1 MPGETRTT
9 RILKDVTWAVTA
21 VTAMTVTV
29 LLAAVIGTPSPPE
42 VVVPP
47 SVGESGGAVDLDF
60 DRIRGHIAR
69 LCESPSRMTGREGAG
84 RAADYILSEL
94 RKLGLGPGDVETQ
107 EFEVAVPGEGECVLS
122 ADTRA
127 GTVRIPL
134 HPLWPNLART
144 CKTGPEGLTGPLV
157 DVGKGTDD
165 DLASHDL
172 RDALV
177 VMDWDS
183 EDEWLAV
190 PEFGG
195 KAVIFR
201 GSVPASGYASRRKF
215 LTVPAAI
222 QRFYVAREDV
232 PALERLARILG
243 ATPDAKARITAEVA
257 WRRATGR
264 NILARLSGDD
274 VPADETEPNRRA
286 IVFRAYYDSV
296 SVVPDLTPGAEQS
309 CGAATLLELGRFL
322 AALPAKPERPVCLL
336 FTGGHGQA
344 LAGMTR
350 FVRALHEEPGSERA
364 AAPGSLI
371 ARMGKPA
378 LFVGLDLTSHSER
391 MGVFCQGHFRAEAES
406 VLRPKFSALGLKLAE
421 FAAGTPVAGEGEV
434 RRGSFVRAAG
444 MRLLERLSAL
454 VTGKGA
460 SRPAF
465 VDCINT
471 QGRGWWTYF
480 PYRVPFESELPTLAG
495 MPSVTLATVNDDRRL
510 VDTPG
515 DVVEALALGGLRRQV
530 CASVGGVGGLA
541 NIAVALAFWK
551 GPFTAQ
557 PVDDKLA
564 RITGRAVW
572 LDQERNFTPNEPLHG
587 ATVFLKTGR
596 GDKHLVGTRGV
607 PAAITDAEGDFEFDG
622 LINISGNREFSRC
635 TLEGY
640 GTAAPEFIESNAEA
654 YDELLAARSRG
665 GEPVDS
671 IPMDGSVV
679 YAVDMARAG
688 EYPWT
693 TGVLGAEQS
702 VNLVC
707 FPCRTITLYGLTD
720 PRGYLDL
727 RDLVVLDA
735 TTQGSP
741 FQFGKS
747 ASDMHFA
754 SSEGMRMTLWADPT
768 IRVRLTLGHGFQEKR
783 LVLIKN
789 SPEDPVGEGFGLD
802 EFESI
807 PSMILQGADDMRR
820 LDQSRADKLER
831 HGVSIPRVKRI
842 RGESR
847 EYLETARAAL
857 ASGDYRTYRGASE
870 KGWALESKAYG
881 ELLSMTNNM
890 IKGVLFYLALLLPF
904 SYCLERILVAS
915 GTVRKRIIW
924 MTVIF
929 TTSFAVLAFIHPA
942 FRFTLTPL
950 IVLLAFVILAL
961 AATVSVLVVGKFD
974 SMLRERKQALTGAHE
989 DNVSTA
995 NIAVRAIDLGIANI
1009 RRRPRRGL
1017 LTGVTIVLVTF
1028 TLLSFT
1034 AIIPTVT
1041 VSRLSH
1047 PSGNPTYKGLLARDR
1062 AWAPLPIPLYH
1073 SLKRTFEKAGAGEG
1087 TSSVVAGRAWY
1098 FSDFSGRVSRIDLA
1112 ACQDPNA
1119 PEGAPR
1125 AAAAGDGPDASAAD
1139 FGPARGAGHFT
1150 VTSLVCLEH
1159 TEPAVTGVDEMLVA
1173 GRWFRDEDDLG
1184 VILPAHV
1191 AKFMGV
1197 DASNLGREVALFG
1210 QRLPVIGII
1219 DEKAFDRF
1227 KDLDGEPL
1235 TPVDFVNQ
1243 EQLAA
1248 QRTAEEQADTLEDY
1262 VHHATDQVAIVPLKL
1277 GRRLGASLRSVA
1289 VRTAPHI
1296 VPETEAEGYVTRSNQ
1311 TILACNGRR
1320 VTLYAALDT
1329 SRLSVAGQVSIPVLL
1344 GFIMVLGT
1352 MLGSVYERKNEI
1364 FVYSSVGLP
1373 PVSVSSLFLAESCV
1387 YAIVGA
1393 CMGYLSGQVV
1403 SKVLL
1408 ETGALSGL
1416 SLNYSAGSTVFVALL
1431 TMFIVLVSTLY
1442 PARQAF
1448 YAAIPGTAADEGED
1462 AAAEIGG
1469 DELGLYL
1476 PFVATPSSIFGMQA
1490 YMHEFLEGLEGLSV
1504 GTLAVDD
1511 LAASVAVKAGRPVP
1525 VLSFRAWIAPFD
1537 LGVSYD
1543 TRFRLDYREERGV
1556 YQFHLYAA
1564 RASGD
1569 QQNWKRL
1576 TPRFILVLRKQLLM
1590 WRILSPEGQR
1600 RYEERGRALFGY
1612 TGK

>member
-1 MPGETRTT
+1 VAGSARTT
-9 RILKDVTWAVTA
+9 RILIDAAWAAGSLA
-21 VTAMTVTV
+21 VMAGSVA
-29 LLAAVIGTPSPPE
+29 LAAWIGAPDPSDVE
-42 VVVPP
+42 VPRIV
-47 SVGESGGAVDLDF
+47 SDSGEEIDLDL
-60 DRIRGHIAR
+60 DRVRGHIDR
-69 LCESPSRMTGREGAG
+69 LCASPSRMTGREGAE
-84 RAADYILSEL
+84 RAADYIIAEL
-94 RKLGLGPGDVETQ
+94 RKLGLGPGDIETQ
-107 EFEVAVPGEGECVLS
+107 EFDVAVPGEGKCVL
-122 ADTRA
+122 AAETPGGA
-127 GTVRIPL
+127 VRIPL

-144 CKTGPEGLTGPLV
+144 CKTGPEGLAGPLV
-157 DVGKGTDD
+157 DVGRGTDD
-165 DLASHDL
+165 DLAGHDL

-201 GSVPASGYASRRKF
+201 GSAPASGYASRRKF
-215 LTVPAAI
+215 LTVPAGI
-222 QRFYVAREDV
+222 HRYYVAREDV
-232 PALERLARILG
+232 PALERVI
-243 ATPDAKARITAEVA
+243 ATPDAEAVVTADVA
-257 WRRATGR
+257 WKRATGR
-264 NILARLSGDD
+264 NILARLSGGD
-274 VPADETEPNRRA
+274 VAEDEEKLDRRA
-286 IVFRAYYDSV
+286 VVFHAYYDSI
-296 SVVPDLTPGAEQS
+296 SVVPDLAPGAEQA
-309 CGAATLLELGRFL
+309 CGAASLLELGRFL
-322 AALPAKPERPVCLL
+322 KTLPAKPDRPVCLL

-350 FVRALHEEPGSERA
+350 FVRSLHDEPGSERA
-364 AAPGSLI
+364 ARPGSLV

-378 LFVGLDLTSHSER
+378 LFVGLDLTSRSDR
-391 MGVFCQGHFRAEAES
+391 MGVFCQGHFRQEAES
-406 VLRPKFSALGLKLAE
+406 LLRPRFSALGLKLTE
-421 FAAGTPVAGEGEV
+421 FVASV
-434 RRGSFVRAAG
+434 STSRDDDARKGSFVSALGA
-444 MRLLERLSAL
+444 RLASKLSAI
-454 VTGKGA
+454 VTGSGA
-460 SRPAF
+460 GEDRPAF

-471 QGRGWWTYF
+471 EGRGWWTYF
-480 PYRVPFESELPTLAG
+480 PYRVPFESELPALAG
-495 MPSVTLATVNDDRRL
+495 MPGITLATVNDDRRL
-510 VDTPG
+510 VDTPDDRPDAIG
-515 DVVEALALGGLRRQV
+515 LDGLGRQI
-530 CASVGGVGGLA
+530 CARGRDGGGLA
-541 NIAVALAFWK
+541 HIAVALAFWK

-557 PVDDKLA
+557 PLADKLA
-564 RITGRAVW
+564 RVKGRAVW
-572 LDQERNFTPNEPLHG
+572 LDQERNFTPNEPLED

-596 GDKHLVGTRGV
+596 GDKDLVGTRGV
-607 PAAITDAEGDFEFDG
+607 PTAIADGEGKFEFDG
-622 LINISGNREFSRC
+622 LIIVSANSEFANC
-635 TLEGY
+635 TLEAY
-640 GTAAPEFIESNAEA
+640 GTACPEFLESNPDAR
-654 YDELLAARSRG
+654 DELLAARSRG
-665 GEPVDS
+665 GEEVDS
-671 IPMDGSVV
+671 IPLDGSVI

-693 TGVLGAEQS
+693 TGVLGADQS

-747 ASDMHFA
+747 ASDSHFA

-783 LVLIKN
+783 LILINN

-802 EFESI
+802 ELESI
-807 PSMILQGADDMRR
+807 PSMVLQGADDMRR

-831 HGVSIPRVKRI
+831 HGISIPRVKKI
-842 RGESR
+842 RAESR

-857 ASGDYRTYRGASE
+857 DSGDYRTYRGASE

-904 SYCLERILVAS
+904 AYCLERILVAS
-915 GTVRKRIIW
+915 GTVRKRIVW

-929 TTSFAVLAFIHPA
+929 TASFAVLAFIHPA

-961 AATVSVLVVGKFD
+961 AATVSVLVLGKFD

-989 DNVSTA
+989 DNVSAT

-1009 RRRPRRGL
+1009 RRRPRRGI

-1034 AIIPTVT
+1034 SIIPTVT

-1047 PSGNPTYKGLLARDR
+1047 PSGNPTYKGLLARHR
-1062 AWAPLPIPLYH
+1062 SWAPLQQPLYH
-1073 SLKRTFEKAGAGEG
+1073 SLKRTFETPDAEG
-1087 TSSVVAGRAWY
+1087 RVASVVAGRAWY
-1098 FSDFSGRVSRIDLA
+1098 FSDFSGRVSRIDI
-1112 ACQDPNA
+1112 
-1119 PEGAPR
+1119 
-1125 AAAAGDGPDASAAD
+1125 AAARDASAP
-1139 FGPARGAGHFT
+1139 GEARPGGGHFT

-1159 TEPAVTGVDEMLVA
+1159 TEPAVTGVDKMLVA
-1173 GRWFRDEDDLG
+1173 GRWFRDEDELG
-1184 VILPAHV
+1184 IILPAHV
-1191 AKFMGV
+1191 AKFVGV
-1197 DASNLGREVALFG
+1197 DASTLGREVTLFG
-1210 QRLPVIGII
+1210 ERLPVIGII

-1235 TPVDFVNQ
+1235 TPVDFVQQ
-1243 EQLAA
+1243 EQIAA
-1248 QRTAEEQADTLEDY
+1248 QSTAEEQADTLEDY
-1262 VHHATDQVAIVPLKL
+1262 VHHATYRIAIVPLKL
-1277 GRRLGASLRSVA
+1277 GRRLGATLRSVA
-1289 VRTAPHI
+1289 VKTADHV

-1311 TILACNGRR
+1311 TILACGGEK

-1329 SRLSVAGQVSIPVLL
+1329 SRLNVAGQVAIPVLL

-1364 FVYSSVGLP
+1364 FVYSAVGLS

-1393 CMGYLSGQVV
+1393 CLGYLSGQVV

-1448 YAAIPGTAADEGED
+1448 YAAIPGTAADED
-1462 AAAEIGG
+1462 ASGEIGG

-1476 PFVATPSSIFGMQA
+1476 PFVAASSAIFGMQA
-1490 YMHEFLEGLEGLSV
+1490 YMHEFLAGLEGLSV
-1504 GTLAVDD
+1504 GTLAVDE
-1511 LAASVAVKAGRPVP
+1511 LVPSIAMKGERPVP

-1543 TRFRLDYREERGV
+1543 TRFVLDYREGRKV
-1556 YQFHLYAA
+1556 YQFHLAA
-1564 RASGD
+1564 TRLSGD

-1590 WRILSPEGQR
+1590 WRILSPEEQE